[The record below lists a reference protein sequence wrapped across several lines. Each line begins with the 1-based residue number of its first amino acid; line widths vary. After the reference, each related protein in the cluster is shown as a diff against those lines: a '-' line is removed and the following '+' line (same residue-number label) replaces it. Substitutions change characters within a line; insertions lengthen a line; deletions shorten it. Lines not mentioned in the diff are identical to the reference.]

1 MNKRQTVKVQL
12 YSSPCGGIIL
22 GSIGDRLCL
31 CDWNEKACVES
42 NKRRISRILNADF
55 TEETSDVINM
65 AINEL
70 DEYFS
75 GTRKEF
81 DIPLQFAGTE
91 FQRGVWRALLDIPYG
106 ETRSYMHI
114 ARAIGNPKGVRAV
127 AQAVGD
133 NAMSIIVPCH
143 RVIGSD
149 GSLTGFAGG
158 LEAKRYLLALERRMP
173 MHQICGR
180 ARMSSLQDI

>member
-1 MNKRQTVKVQL
+1 MQL
-12 YSSPCGGIIL
+12 YGPPCGELLL
-22 GSIGDRLCL
+22 GSVGERLCL

-42 NKRRISRILNADF
+42 SKRRIGKLLNADF
-55 TEETSDVINM
+55 TEAMSDTIEL
-65 AINEL
+65 AIKEL

-91 FQRGVWRALLDIPYG
+91 FQKSVWHALLGIPYG
-106 ETRSYMHI
+106 ETRSYMQI
-114 ARAIGNPKGVRAV
+114 ARTIGKPKGVRAV
-127 AQAVGD
+127 AQAVGA

-143 RVIGSD
+143 RVIGAD

-158 LEAKRYLLALERRMP
+158 LDAKRYLLAMEGMRT
-173 MHQICGR
+173 
-180 ARMSSLQDI
+180 

>member
-1 MNKRQTVKVQL
+1 MMNKRQTVKVQL
-12 YSSPCGGIIL
+12 YGPPCGELLL
-22 GSIGDRLCL
+22 GSVGERLCL

-42 NKRRISRILNADF
+42 SKRRIGKLLNADF
-55 TEETSDVINM
+55 TEAMSDTIEL
-65 AINEL
+65 AIKEL

-91 FQRGVWRALLDIPYG
+91 FQKSVWHALLGIPYG
-106 ETRSYMHI
+106 ETRSYMQI
-114 ARAIGNPKGVRAV
+114 ARTIGKPKGVRAV
-127 AQAVGD
+127 AQAVGA

-143 RVIGSD
+143 RVIGAD

-158 LEAKRYLLALERRMP
+158 LDAKRYLLAREGMRT
-173 MHQICGR
+173 
-180 ARMSSLQDI
+180 